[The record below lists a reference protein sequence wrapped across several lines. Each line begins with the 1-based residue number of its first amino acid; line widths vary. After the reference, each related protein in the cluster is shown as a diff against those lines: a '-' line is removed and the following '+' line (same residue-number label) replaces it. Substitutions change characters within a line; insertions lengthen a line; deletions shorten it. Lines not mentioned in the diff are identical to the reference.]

1 MKHAFV
7 TGGTG
12 FLGANLIEQL
22 IARGWRVTAMHREGS
37 DTRLAKSLGAEL
49 VPGSLDDVES
59 LTSAV
64 PQGVDGVFHVA
75 ANTSMWRGGREQQW
89 RDNVVGSA
97 NLARVSRQKQVGR
110 MVVTSSISAYGYQ
123 KQPIDEQSPQLA
135 DDPRYGYLYTK
146 KRAELAVREEI
157 EKGLDAVFLNPCA
170 IVGKYDTSS
179 WAQTFFLIQ
188 DGKLPGVPP
197 GNGSFCHAAEVA
209 KAHIAAYEKGRT
221 GENYILAGIDASFLE
236 FFGEIAHLLGQPVPR
251 RTTPAA
257 VIHLVGQL
265 SDLIARFTGEEP
277 RITPEKAALIT
288 RRVTASCDKAR
299 RELGYRSDVPLVEM
313 LRESRDWLIEQG
325 LLTGLASEKNG
336 EVSA

>member
-1 MKHAFV
+1 MDAFI

-22 IARGWRVTAMHREGS
+22 VAEGWRVTAMHRQGS
-37 DTRLAKSLGAEL
+37 DTRLAESLGAEL
-49 VPGSLDDVES
+49 VPGSLNDIDS
-59 LTSAV
+59 LNRAV
-64 PQGVDGVFHVA
+64 PEGIDAVFHVA

-89 RDNVVGSA
+89 RDNVEGSA
-97 NLARVSRQKQVGR
+97 NLARVARERKVGR

-123 KQPIDEQSPQLA
+123 KRPIDEQSPQLA

-146 KRAELAVREEI
+146 KRAELAVRKEI

-188 DGKLPGVPP
+188 DDKLPGVPP

-209 KAHIAAYEKGRT
+209 KAHIAAYERGRT

-236 FFGEIAHLLGQPVPR
+236 FFSEIARLLGKPIPE

-265 SDLIARFTGEEP
+265 SELISRVTGKEP

-288 RRVTASCDKAR
+288 RRVTANCDKAR
-299 RELGYRSDVPLVEM
+299 RELGYRGDVPLELM
-313 LRESRDWLIEQG
+313 LRESRDWLIGQDLLQG
-325 LLTGLASEKNG
+325 NQKEAAKEI
-336 EVSA
+336 SA